1 MTSDRQTDRPTDKKT
16 DRQID
21 QQTVRQTMINQ
32 DRISKTVKSKSQKKA
47 KFIISVRQ
55 IDRQPK
61 TDRRLD
67 PQTIRQ
73 TRRL

>member
-1 MTSDRQTDRPTDKKT
+1 MTFDRQTDRQKDKGT
-16 DRQID
+16 HSQID
-21 QQTVRQTMINQ
+21 QQIVIQTMMNR
-32 DRISKTVKSKSQKKA
+32 DRKCKTVKSKSQKKA